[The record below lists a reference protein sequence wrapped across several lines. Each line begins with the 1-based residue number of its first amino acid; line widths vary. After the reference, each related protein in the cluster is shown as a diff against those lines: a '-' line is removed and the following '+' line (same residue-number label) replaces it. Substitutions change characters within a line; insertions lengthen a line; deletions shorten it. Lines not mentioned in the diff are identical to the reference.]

1 MIINC
6 TPHAVTI
13 ISNNNCEYD
22 TRKRCY
28 TLKGEAEVLFEYM
41 PSGIIPRVSMTQEV
55 LGEVDGVTLKRNT
68 YGEIEN
74 LPPYEEGNFLI
85 VSAMCAQAC
94 PDRRDLLIPTD
105 MVRDEAGAIVGCLSF
120 SVL

>member
-6 TPHAVTI
+6 TPHTVLI
-13 ISNNNCEYD
+13 VSSNNCEYD
-22 TRKRCY
+22 TRKRCH
-28 TLKGEAEVLFEYM
+28 TLMGEAEVLFEYP

-55 LGEVDGVTLKRNT
+55 LGTVDGVTLKCNI
-68 YGEIEN
+68 YGQIEN
-74 LPPYEEGNFLI
+74 LPPYEEGTFLI

-94 PDRRDLLIPTD
+94 PDRDDLLIPTD
-105 MVRDEAGAIVGCLSF
+105 MVRDEAGNIVGCMSF

>member
-13 ISNNNCEYD
+13 ISTNDCEYD
-22 TRKRCY
+22 ARKRCY
-28 TLKGEAEVLFEYM
+28 TLKGDAEVLFEYI

-68 YGEIEN
+68 YGQIEN
-74 LPPYEEGNFLI
+74 LPPYEEGTFLI

-94 PDRRDLLIPTD
+94 SDRDDLLIPTD
-105 MVRDEAGAIVGCLSF
+105 MVRDESGNIVGCLSF
-120 SVL
+120 SVV